1 MLSIRRS
8 YIASSTSGQ
17 ARSSAASLFVKAAR
31 RQLCRS
37 RNCVTWL
44 RSPASEI
51 SLRSTGVALLDPGLE
66 ELDRALDV
74 AEKLALPVRV
84 QQSKIQTVLPQ
95 RSARAIA

>member
-1 MLSIRRS
+1 
-8 YIASSTSGQ
+8 
-17 ARSSAASLFVKAAR
+17 
-31 RQLCRS
+31 
-37 RNCVTWL
+37 
-44 RSPASEI
+44 
-51 SLRSTGVALLDPGLE
+51 LRSTGVALLDPGLE